1 MKNKKKIALL
11 LAASMVFTMN
21 TQAFAVSS
29 KDVVN
34 VDEAV
39 TVEATASQSVN
50 VDVEAPNGKVNV
62 SEGDLKEFSVS
73 GTNILT
79 VNGTSERAV
88 ITFEKG
94 ALKKYA
100 SASLNVKTGQG
111 ELLIPKEVVKTM
123 AEEDTELSL
132 YNDVDTKKAQSVLD
146 KHDFAADV
154 KQVFTA
160 AIRQD
165 GQQIDFSGKNVDVKV
180 PANDKAKKL
189 ENAMVV
195 CTYPEKSDLDTFDA
209 KVEGEN
215 VTFSAGHFSTFAVI
229 DSTFEIK
236 FKPNGGIFL
245 NDKEGGSLVE
255 GILKKCAASGKS
267 VSAPT
272 AASISFNSYEL
283 LGWSEDKNAETP
295 TVKPGAA
302 ITVNSAKTYYA
313 VWKWIAPNTPA
324 EAVVSMNGYT
334 VYVSYNATPAYTGK
348 KLKATDVIYAV
359 SISKNGGK
367 RETLVYGNNGTENV
381 NFSDLNKTI
390 KVKSSKLKA
399 AGSEV
404 TFTITR
410 LKNLNDK
417 SMNKD
422 LKAQLKALS
431 KEKKQF
437 KVKIRPVEVTM
448 NPTFVKK
455 DTKLYYKEGQ
465 IYIMLNKKTDSI
477 KRLYFV
483 TPKGSQTYWSSLRG
497 RRQRIYPATYT
508 VDGKTIK
515 ITSDS
520 IVVRKTL
527 SANGYT
533 ILKNV

>member
-123 AEEDTELSL
+123 AEDDTELSL
-132 YNDVDTKKAQSVLD
+132 YNDIDTKKAQSVLD
-146 KHDFAADV
+146 KHDFSADV

-160 AIRQD
+160 AIRQE
-165 GQQIDFSGKNVDVKV
+165 GQQIDFSGKNVDVKI
-180 PANDKAKKL
+180 PANPEAKKL
-189 ENAMVV
+189 DNAMVV

-209 KVEGEN
+209 AVNGESID
-215 VTFSAGHFSTFAVI
+215 FSASHFSTFAVI
-229 DSTFEIK
+229 DSTLTIK
-236 FKPNGGIFL
+236 FKPNGGIFANL
-245 NDKEGGSLVE
+245 DEVKEGVLIKHVAKG
-255 GILKKCAASGKS
+255 KAFAAPAAS
-267 VSAPT
+267 T
-272 AASISFNSYEL
+272 ISFNSYEL

-295 TVKPGAA
+295 TVKPGEA
-302 ITVNSAKTYYA
+302 ITTNSDKIYYA
-313 VWKWIAPNTPA
+313 VWKWLAPNTIK
-324 EAVVSMNGYT
+324 ETVVSMNGYK

-348 KLKATDVIYAV
+348 KLKATDVIYSV

-367 RETLVYGNNGTENV
+367 KETLVYGNNGTENV

-390 KVKSSKLKA
+390 KVKSTKLKA

-404 TFTITR
+404 TLTITR
-410 LKNLNDK
+410 IKNLNDK

-448 NPTFVKK
+448 APTFVKK
-455 DTKLYYKEGQ
+455 DTKLYTKEGQ
-465 IYIMLNKKTDSI
+465 IYIQINKKTDSL

-483 TPKGSQTYWSSLRG
+483 AVKGSQTNQNTLRG
-497 RRQRIYPATYT
+497 RRQRIYPGTYT

-515 ITSDS
+515 ITSES